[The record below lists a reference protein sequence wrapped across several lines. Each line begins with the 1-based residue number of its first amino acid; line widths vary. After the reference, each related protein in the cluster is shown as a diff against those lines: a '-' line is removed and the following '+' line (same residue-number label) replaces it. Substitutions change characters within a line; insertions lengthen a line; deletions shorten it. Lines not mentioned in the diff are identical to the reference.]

1 MHTAI
6 VPTRRLT
13 GLDYRVW
20 MVMLL
25 TWIVC
30 LGLYGYKKLSSGT
43 GGIQP
48 CAANVSLTVNNKEE
62 PAAVCYLDR
71 IAIFQ
76 IKAPK
81 GAKVE
86 WSFDDGTPVAYGTI
100 VQHKYAA
107 EGDYT
112 VSARLNGDCQYKQ
125 ELTVKETPV
134 STTEERTVQ
143 IIPDSTAPKAGST
156 VRFFAVCDPPAET
169 YEWRLLETGE
179 VQHEAVASFT
189 FAAAGKYK
197 VQLVLNN
204 DAAHPKT
211 KTIDVADLPTAP
223 AANYPFTAASGGNPV
238 VPGPLLKPG
247 DNPFA
252 EVQKGP
258 ASNGANGG
266 NQPEPSKTEP
276 AKPKATAIDPETF
289 KNKLQDV
296 LNGDEEMAA
305 LYSYLDYQESTMVKI
320 DGEKA
325 NVTLKAFCKEHRK
338 EKIET
343 LEFKKDDKTGTW
355 LLVKLEKRGFFK
367 KLFGK
372 K

>member
-6 VPTRRLT
+6 VPTRRFT

-20 MVMLL
+20 MVMLV
-25 TWIVC
+25 TWTVC
-30 LGLYGYKKLSSGT
+30 LGWYGYNKLRNGT
-43 GGIQP
+43 EGIQP

-62 PAAVCYLDR
+62 TMAVCYLDR

-81 GAKVE
+81 GARVE
-86 WSFDDGTPVAYGTI
+86 WRFDDGTPAAYGTI

-112 VSARLNGDCQYKQ
+112 VTVRLNGECKYTQD
-125 ELTVKETPV
+125 LTVKEAPV

-143 IIPDSTAPKAGST
+143 IIPDSTAPKTGST
-156 VRFFAVCDPPAET
+156 VRFYAVCDPPAES

-197 VQLVLNN
+197 VQVVLNS

-211 KTIDVADLPTAP
+211 KTIEVTDLPPAP
-223 AANYPFTAASGGNPV
+223 AVTYPFNANGGGNPV
-238 VPGPLLKPG
+238 VPGPLLNPG

-252 EVQKGP
+252 DVQKGP
-258 ASNGANGG
+258 ANNPANGG
-266 NQPEPSKTEP
+266 TQPEPPKTEP
-276 AKPKATAIDPETF
+276 AKPKATNVDPETF

-305 LYSYLDYQESTMVKI
+305 LYPYLDYQESTMVKI

-325 NVTLKAFCKEHRK
+325 NITLKAFCKKYGK

-343 LEFKKDDKTGTW
+343 LEFKKDDKNGTW